1 MSALSIR
8 AKVIAVIAF
17 MLIAMSGM
25 GLLAIRSMQ
34 VINTY
39 TVEIASSWLPSVR
52 VLGELR
58 ADINLFRIALR
69 AHVMAETLEAKAAN
83 DKRLAGILER
93 IAKDRKAYEP
103 MITSPEERSIYQ
115 NWANAWDK
123 YITGVQEVIELSRGS
138 IGRIPHEASEAI
150 SKKVAVIAAESDA
163 FLEKGINLN
172 NTGADTATR
181 QAAEGYNFA
190 F

>member
-25 GLLAIRSMQ
+25 GLLAIHSMQ
-34 VINTY
+34 VINTH

-103 MITSPEERSIYQ
+103 MITSPQR
-115 NWANAWDK
+115 AFDLP
-123 YITGVQEVIELSRGS
+123 ELGECLGQVHHWRPGS
-138 IGRIPHEASEAI
+138 HRV
-150 SKKVAVIAAESDA
+150 VAREHR
-163 FLEKGINLN
+163 
-172 NTGADTATR
+172 ADSS
-181 QAAEGYNFA
+181 
-190 F
+190 